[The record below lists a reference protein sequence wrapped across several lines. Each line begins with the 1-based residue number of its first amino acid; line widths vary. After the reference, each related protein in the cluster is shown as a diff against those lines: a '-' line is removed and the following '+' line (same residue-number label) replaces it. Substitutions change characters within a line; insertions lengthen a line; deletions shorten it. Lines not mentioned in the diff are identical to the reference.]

1 MEAYLDN
8 AATTM
13 PFPEVR
19 EIMLETME
27 HSYGNPSS
35 MHTKGV
41 DAENYIKNARKV
53 IAKSMKV
60 DEKEIVF
67 TSGGTESNNQA
78 LIGTAM
84 ANRRKGNHII
94 TTKIEHASVYNP
106 LVFLEEQ
113 GFRITFVSVDSN
125 GFVCMDE
132 LLDAIDDETILVSIM
147 YVNNEIG
154 TIEQIAHIGK
164 AIKEKKKDILFHVD
178 AIQAYGK
185 LKIYPKKLSIDLL
198 SVSGHKIHGP
208 KGIGFLY
215 IKDKTKINPYIYGGG
230 QQKGM
235 RSGTENVPGI
245 AGLGK
250 AVELIYQNHEEKME
264 NLYQLKE
271 YFVSQV
277 QQIENVSVNGIDG
290 ISIRDTAPHVVSVT
304 VNGIRSEVLL
314 HALEEKGV
322 YVSSGSA
329 CSSNHPA
336 LSGTLQAIGLDK
348 EKVEATIRFSF
359 SVYTTREELDLAI
372 KALQELVPIL
382 RKYVRK

>member
-35 MHTKGV
+35 MHMKGV

-125 GFVCMDE
+125 GLVCIDE

-154 TIEQIAHIGK
+154 TIEQIAQIGK
-164 AIKEKKKDILFHVD
+164 AIKEKKKD
-178 AIQAYGK
+178 K
-185 LKIYPKKLSIDLL
+185 E
-198 SVSGHKIHGP
+198 
-208 KGIGFLY
+208 
-215 IKDKTKINPYIYGGG
+215 T
-230 QQKGM
+230 
-235 RSGTENVPGI
+235 
-245 AGLGK
+245 
-250 AVELIYQNHEEKME
+250 
-264 NLYQLKE
+264 QLCCC
-271 YFVSQV
+271 
-277 QQIENVSVNGIDG
+277 I
-290 ISIRDTAPHVVSVT
+290 TH
-304 VNGIRSEVLL
+304 
-314 HALEEKGV
+314 
-322 YVSSGSA
+322 
-329 CSSNHPA
+329 
-336 LSGTLQAIGLDK
+336 
-348 EKVEATIRFSF
+348 
-359 SVYTTREELDLAI
+359 
-372 KALQELVPIL
+372 
-382 RKYVRK
+382 